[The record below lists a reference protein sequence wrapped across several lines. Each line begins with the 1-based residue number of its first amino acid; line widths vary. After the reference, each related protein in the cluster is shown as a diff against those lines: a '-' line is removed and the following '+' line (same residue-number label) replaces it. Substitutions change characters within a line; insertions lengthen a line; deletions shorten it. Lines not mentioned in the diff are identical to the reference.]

1 MNWTEFLYYAGWVTL
16 MPCLIAAFWRIAKG
30 PTTLDRMIGF
40 DLLTISVIA
49 LMILFSVHENTGEY
63 LELIIIVTA
72 LGFFSTVA
80 YFYYLAQ
87 LPAREGE
94 LASPDTED
102 KA

>member
-1 MNWTEFLYYAGWVTL
+1 MNWTEFLYYAGWVALT
-16 MPCLIAAFWRIAKG
+16 PCLIAAIWRIAVG

-40 DLLTISVIA
+40 DLLTISVVA
-49 LMILFSVHENTGEY
+49 LMIVFSVHEGTGEY

-87 LPAREGE
+87 LPAEEGE
-94 LASPDTED
+94 LAPVKEED
-102 KA
+102 NA

>member
-1 MNWTEFLYYAGWVTL
+1 MNWTELLYYFGWLVL
-16 MPCLIAAFWRIAKG
+16 SPCLVIGIWRIAVG

-40 DLLTISVIA
+40 DLLTITVVA
-49 LMILFSVHENTGEY
+49 LMVIFSVHERTGEY

-87 LPAREGE
+87 LPAEEGE
-94 LASPDTED
+94 LIVQPED
-102 KA
+102 LK